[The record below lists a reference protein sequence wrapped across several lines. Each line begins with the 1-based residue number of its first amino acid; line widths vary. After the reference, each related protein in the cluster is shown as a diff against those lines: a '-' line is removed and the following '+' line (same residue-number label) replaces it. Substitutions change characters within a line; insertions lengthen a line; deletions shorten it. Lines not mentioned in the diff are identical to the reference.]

1 MEFKKPDSTFWK
13 ARVLRELQMKALRS
27 RGPGGQHVNRTE
39 SAVQVVWD
47 LENSTAFEQDQ
58 KCQIRLK
65 MASYL
70 TLKGE
75 IQLRVESERSLLR
88 NKEIAIEKLLE
99 LIERS
104 FEVPKKRFKT
114 RPTRSSIERRIKGKG
129 HRSQIKKMR
138 RKQAE

>member
-1 MEFKKPDSTFWK
+1 MEFKKPDPTFWK
-13 ARVLRELQMKALRS
+13 PLVVRELQMRASRS

-47 LENSTAFEQDQ
+47 LENSNIFEPNQ
-58 KCQIRLK
+58 KHRIRVKL
-65 MASYL
+65 ASYL
-70 TLKGE
+70 TLSGE

-88 NKEIAIEKLLE
+88 NKEIAIEKLLA
-99 LIERS
+99 LIEKS

-114 RPTRSSIERRIKGKG
+114 RPTRSSVERRIEGKG

-138 RKQAE
+138 RKQIE